1 MMYNMNPDG
10 APDIPRAVSTPEEKA
25 LFLTMCPE
33 YCETRYETGEGI
45 PNFETMCH
53 DWNVLHVFPTIIE
66 DSVTHTPFIPG
77 PLFMKDVS
85 SLKIY
90 FDRDYTSALT
100 RERAIDSMPGGI
112 GKVSLDDGVCTHHQT
127 KHPASF
133 PLGICSS
140 VSRPTQTIPSSFHR
154 YRINATHHRSKGERS
169 NGARDAVFNKCEVT
183 MSNRYQEKVQNLW
196 LIQGEGIR
204 SSYGQTLYAVHI

>member
-1 MMYNMNPDG
+1 MYNMNPDG

-140 VSRPTQTIPSSFHR
+140 VPKTLVGLCWLCQLTNSGVAELAHSVARRCSASTARQILPSTRGVIP
-154 YRINATHHRSKGERS
+154 I
-169 NGARDAVFNKCEVT
+169 
-183 MSNRYQEKVQNLW
+183 L
-196 LIQGEGIR
+196 
-204 SSYGQTLYAVHI
+204 